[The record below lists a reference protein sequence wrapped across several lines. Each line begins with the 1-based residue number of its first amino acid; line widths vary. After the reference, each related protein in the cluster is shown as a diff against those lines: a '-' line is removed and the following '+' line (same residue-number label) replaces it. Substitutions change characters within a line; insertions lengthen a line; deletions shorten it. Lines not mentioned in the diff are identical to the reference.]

1 MSRKPHPNDS
11 VIGTTYL
18 IHLVEP
24 LGDPSRPRMSAKHY
38 IGWTNGVS
46 VERRLEEHRSGQGA
60 RILAAAARRGI
71 GFHVVRTWPQ
81 TDRHFE
87 RRLKNNGHYDKWC
100 PICSAVAVPGDA
112 SAI

>member
-1 MSRKPHPNDS
+1 MRKPHPNDS

-24 LGDPSRPRMSAKHY
+24 LGDPSRPRMHARHY

-46 VERRLEEHRSGQGA
+46 VETRLAQHRAGTGA
-60 RILAAAARRGI
+60 RILAAAAKREI
-71 GFHVVRTWPQ
+71 EFHVVRTWPQ

-87 RRLKNNGHYDKWC
+87 RKLKDGGHYDRFC
-100 PICSAVAVPGDA
+100 PECAT
-112 SAI
+112 